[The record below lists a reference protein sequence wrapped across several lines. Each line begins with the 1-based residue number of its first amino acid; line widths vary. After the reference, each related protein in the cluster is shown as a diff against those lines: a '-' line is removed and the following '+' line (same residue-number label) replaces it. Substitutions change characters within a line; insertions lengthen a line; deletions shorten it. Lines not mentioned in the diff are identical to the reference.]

1 MQNNLL
7 DGKTIV
13 VTGGATGIGQAFA
26 LTSAAHGA
34 RVMIADMNPA
44 DETLD
49 LIKGNGGE
57 ASYVET
63 DVSNAHSAQSMA
75 EATIKWTGRIDG
87 LINKQPIFEK

>member
-26 LTSAAHGA
+26 LTSAAYGA

-57 ASYVET
+57 ASYV
-63 DVSNAHSAQSMA
+63 QLM
-75 EATIKWTGRIDG
+75 
-87 LINKQPIFEK
+87 